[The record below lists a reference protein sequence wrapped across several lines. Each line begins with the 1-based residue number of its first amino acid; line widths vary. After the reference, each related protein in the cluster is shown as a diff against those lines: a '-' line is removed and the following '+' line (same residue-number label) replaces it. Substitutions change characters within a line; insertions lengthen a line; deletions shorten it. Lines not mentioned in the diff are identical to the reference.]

1 MKSRFIY
8 IILAIMLVILVT
20 PFIRHSG
27 ITGHLFTTLLA
38 AMIPLTSFYALTAD
52 KKRALIILII
62 AAPFVILDG
71 LSMFFATRYLMIA
84 AISFGTILYL
94 YIVVLLVINLLSYR
108 VITADLIYCA
118 ISTYFL
124 IGVMWAGI
132 YFILEGISPGS
143 FSGISETADL
153 LYFSFVTL
161 TTVGFGDITPQSILA
176 KRLAVFEAAMGG
188 IYLAVII
195 AMLVGRYMSMQ
206 SEQDSESET
215 RLKK

>member
-8 IILAIMLVILVT
+8 IILAILLVILVT

-27 ITGHLFTTLLA
+27 ITGHLITTLLA

-52 KKRALIILII
+52 RKRAIVILLI
-62 AAPFVILDG
+62 AAPFVLLDG
-71 LSMFFATRYLMIA
+71 MSLFFTNRILMIVS
-84 AISFGTILYL
+84 IGFGTILYL
-94 YIVVLLVINLLSYR
+94 YIIVLLVINLLSYR
-108 VITADLIYCA
+108 VVTADLIYCA

-124 IGVMWAGI
+124 IGVMWTGI
-132 YFILEGISPGS
+132 YIFLEGISPGS
-143 FSGISETADL
+143 FSGISENEDL

-161 TTVGFGDITPQSILA
+161 TTVGFGDITPESILG

-195 AMLVGRYMSMQ
+195 AMIVGRYMSMQ
-206 SEQDSESET
+206 AEQDFESK
-215 RLKK
+215 LNSKK

>member
-1 MKSRFIY
+1 M
-8 IILAIMLVILVT
+8 ILAIMLVILVS
-20 PFIRHSG
+20 PFIRYSG
-27 ITGHLFTTLLA
+27 KSGHILTTLLA

-52 KKRALIILII
+52 RNRAVIILFI

-71 LSMFFATRYLMIA
+71 MNMFFTNRYLMIA
-84 AISFGTILYL
+84 SISFGTILYF
-94 YIVVLLVINLLSYR
+94 YIIVLLVINLLSYR

-118 ISTYFL
+118 ISTYFM

-132 YFILEGISPGS
+132 YIVLEGLSPGS

-161 TTVGFGDITPQSILA
+161 TTVGFGDITPQSILS
-176 KRLAVFEAAMGG
+176 KRFAVFEAAMGG

-195 AMLVGRYMSMQ
+195 AMIVGRYMSMQ
-206 SEQDSESET
+206 VEQDTKRKISS
-215 RLKK
+215 KK

>member
-1 MKSRFIY
+1 MKSRFLY

-27 ITGHLFTTLLA
+27 ITGHLITTLLA
-38 AMIPLTSFYALTAD
+38 ALIPLTSFYALTAD
-52 KKRALIILII
+52 RNRAIIILFI

-71 LSMFFATRYLMIA
+71 MSMFFTNHYLMLA
-84 AISFGTILYL
+84 SISFGTILYF
-94 YIVVLLVINLLSYR
+94 YIVILLVINLLSYR
-108 VITADLIYCA
+108 VVTADLIYCA

-132 YFILEGISPGS
+132 YFVLEGISPGS
-143 FSGISETADL
+143 FSGISETSDL

-161 TTVGFGDITPQSILA
+161 TTVGFGDITPQSLLGQ
-176 KRLAVFEAAMGG
+176 RLAVFEAAMGG

-195 AMLVGRYMSMQ
+195 AMIVGRYMTMQ
-206 SEQDSESET
+206 AEQDSESE
-215 RLKK
+215 LNSKK

>member
-1 MKSRFIY
+1 
-8 IILAIMLVILVT
+8 MLVILIT
-20 PFIRHSG
+20 PFIRYTG
-27 ITGHLFTTLLA
+27 ITGHLITTLLA
-38 AMIPLTSFYALTAD
+38 ALIPLSSFYALTAD
-52 KKRALIILII
+52 RNRAIIILFI

-71 LSMFFATRYLMIA
+71 MSMFFTNRYLMIA
-84 AISFGTILYL
+84 AISFGTILYI
-94 YIVVLLVINLLSYR
+94 YIIVLLVINLLSYR
-108 VITADLIYCA
+108 VVTADLIYCA

-132 YFILEGISPGS
+132 YIVLEGISPGS

-161 TTVGFGDITPQSILA
+161 TTVGFGDITPQSILG

-195 AMLVGRYMSMQ
+195 AMIVGRYMTMQ
-206 SEQDSESET
+206 AEQDSESE
-215 RLKK
+215 LNSKK